1 MFQDNFFNE
10 LIIDNFAG
18 GGGASV
24 GIELATGRPVDIAVN
39 HDVDAI
45 AMHSVNHPYTRHY
58 QEDVFAID
66 PEEVTGWRP
75 VGIAW
80 FSPDCKHFSRAK
92 GNKPVEHKIR
102 GLSWVIIKWAM
113 SSVAP
118 RCIFMENVEEIQTWG
133 PLVAVETGL
142 VGCERITYRPDPAH
156 VGETFKAF
164 VGMLS
169 GGVDADCPAL
179 SEACEFLN
187 IERGSAEEKRLIE
200 GLGYKVDFKVLRA
213 CDYGAP
219 TIRKRFY
226 LVARNDGKPIVFPKA
241 THGKGKGLKPYR
253 TAAECINWSIP
264 CPSIFER
271 KKPLVKNTLRRAARG
286 LDKFVIKNPKPYILE
301 MNFDNQFQDV
311 DKPMS
316 TQTSA
321 NHHYLITPE
330 LVQVNHSGD
339 SLRAQGLDDTFPT
352 ITQKHGFGVAS
363 PVLVEC
369 SHKNGPGVHDV
380 KSPLNTQ
387 TGKACFAASTPYMV
401 PIGYGENKGQAPRVN
416 SANEPTTTVVSS
428 CKQYLCAPSL
438 MQYHS
443 EQSKG
448 EVRGQKINEPIMT
461 VDGSPRYAING
472 VFISKYFSGEGAK
485 ASDAGDPVPTVTAK
499 DHNSLVAAN
508 IVHYYGGADHASKSD
523 SPIPT
528 VTTLPRHYL
537 CASNLCVLRKNMD
550 GRNVR
555 EPLPTLTT
563 SAGHFAEVRTYLLP
577 INTNQELY
585 HWEDVRCLL
594 NEYADYSI
602 KENEILVIEIGGTP
616 YFIGDIGMR
625 MLKAEE
631 LKLAQGFP
639 VDYIIDIE
647 RHIGKKYSEAKQIA
661 RLGNAVCPPVATALI
676 KANCADMAYKKRLDT
691 VAQLERAISGA

>member
-1 MFQDNFFNE
+1 MYQDNLFNE

-39 HDVDAI
+39 HDADAI
-45 AMHSVNHPYTRHY
+45 AMHSVNHPYTMHY

-66 PEEVTGWRP
+66 PLTVTGGRP

-133 PLVAVETGL
+133 PL
-142 VGCERITYRPDPAH
+142 ITDEDGKQRPEPEH
-156 VGETFKAF
+156 IGETFKAF
-164 VGMLS
+164 IGMLS
-169 GGVDADCPAL
+169 DGVPADCPAL
-179 SEACEFLN
+179 AEACEFLK
-187 IERGSAEEKRLIE
+187 IERGSAEEKRLIN
-200 GLGYKVDFKVLRA
+200 GLGYKLDYRVLKA

-226 LVARNDGKPIVFPKA
+226 LVARNDGKPIVFPKP

-253 TAAECINWSIP
+253 TAAECIDWTIP

-271 KKPLVKNTLRRAARG
+271 KRPLVTNTLRRIARG

-301 MNFDNQFQDV
+301 MNFDNQFQDI

-321 NHHYLITPE
+321 NHHYVVTPSLIQANYKNPPQDVKNPMSTQTAVNKHFVMTP
-330 LVQVNHSGD
+330 S
-339 SLRAQGLDDTFPT
+339 
-352 ITQKHGFGVAS
+352 
-363 PVLVEC
+363 LVEC
-369 SHKNGPGVHDV
+369 SHKSGAGIHDV
-380 KSPLNTQ
+380 KAPLNTQ
-387 TGKACFAASTPYMV
+387 TGKACFAVETLFLT
-401 PIGYGENKGQAPRVN
+401 PIGYGENKNQAPRVN
-416 SANEPTTTVVSS
+416 SVNEPVSTVVSS
-428 CKQYLCAPSL
+428 CKQYLTAPTL
-438 MQYHS
+438 IQYHS

-472 VFISKYFSGEGAK
+472 VYISKYFSGEGAK
-485 ASDAGDPVPTVTAK
+485 ASGAESPVPTVTAK
-499 DHNSLVAAN
+499 DHNALVAAN
-508 IVHYYGGADHASKSD
+508 LVHYYGGADHASKSD
-523 SPIPT
+523 APIPT
-528 VTTLPRHYL
+528 ITTMPRHYI

-550 GRNVR
+550 GKSVY
-555 EPLPTLTT
+555 EPVPTLTT
-563 SAGHFAEVRTYLLP
+563 SAGHFAEIRTYLLP
-577 INTNQELY
+577 VDNAQDFY
-585 HWEDVRCLL
+585 HWNEVRLLL
-594 NEYADYSI
+594 NEYAGYDI
-602 KENEILVIEIGGTP
+602 PENEILIIEINGTP
-616 YFIGDIGMR
+616 YFIGDVGMR

-647 RHIGKKYSEAKQIA
+647 SHIGKKYCEAKQIA

-676 KANCADMAYKKRLDT
+676 RANCPELAYKKVITT
-691 VAQLERAISGA
+691 VAQLERAMCGA

>member
-1 MFQDNFFNE
+1 MYQDNLFNE
-10 LIIDNFAG
+10 LIVDNFAG

-24 GIELATGRPVDIAVN
+24 GIELATGRPVDIAIN
-39 HDVDAI
+39 HDADAI
-45 AMHSVNHPYTRHY
+45 AMHSVNHPYTQHF
-58 QEDVFAID
+58 QEDVFAIN
-66 PEEVTGWRP
+66 PKEVTGGRP

-102 GLSWVIIKWAM
+102 GLSWVVIKWAM

-133 PLVAVETGL
+133 PL
-142 VGCERITYRPDPAH
+142 ITDADGKSRPDPERS
-156 VGETFKAF
+156 GETFKAF

-169 GGVDADCPAL
+169 DGVAPDCPAL
-179 SEACEFLN
+179 DEACEFLG
-187 IERGSAEEKRLIE
+187 ISRGSEDEQRLID
-200 GLGYKVDFKVLRA
+200 GLGYDVDYWTERA
-213 CDYGAP
+213 CDHGAP
-219 TIRKRFY
+219 TIRKRFV
-226 LVARNDGKPIVFPKA
+226 LVARNDGKPIVRPKP

-253 TAAECINWSIP
+253 TAAECIDWSIP

-271 KKPLVKNTLRRAARG
+271 KKPLVKNTLRRVARG

-301 MNFDNQFQDV
+301 MNFDNPLQDI

-321 NHHYLITPE
+321 NHHYLITTN
-330 LVQVNHSGD
+330 LVQANYENPPQDISKPMSTQTAVNKHFVV
-339 SLRAQGLDDTFPT
+339 TPT
-352 ITQKHGFGVAS
+352 
-363 PVLVEC
+363 LVEC
-369 SHKNGPGVHDV
+369 SHKNGPGVHGVND
-380 KSPLNTQ
+380 PLNTQ
-387 TGKACFAASTPYMV
+387 TGKACFAVETPYLV
-401 PIGYGENKGQAPRVN
+401 PIGYGENKNQAPRVN
-416 SANEPTTTVVSS
+416 SVNEPVSTVVTS
-428 CKQYLCAPSL
+428 CKQYLTAPAL
-438 MQYHS
+438 LQYHS

-448 EVRGQKINEPIMT
+448 EVRGQKITEPIMT
-461 VDGSPRYAING
+461 VDGSPRYAVNG
-472 VFISKYFSGEGAK
+472 IYISKYFGGEGAK
-485 ASDAGDPVPTVTAK
+485 ASGASDPVPTVTAK
-499 DHNSLVAAN
+499 DHNALVAAN

-523 SPIPT
+523 APIPT

-550 GRNVR
+550 GKSLE
-555 EPLPTLTT
+555 EPMPTLTT
-563 SAGHFAEVRTYLLP
+563 SAGHFAEIRTYLLP
-577 INTNQELY
+577 VDSTQDLY
-585 HWEDVRCLL
+585 HWNEVRKLL

-602 KENEILVIEIGGTP
+602 KENEILIIEIAGIP

-676 KANCADMAYKKRLDT
+676 RANCADMAYKKPLRT
-691 VAQLERAISGA
+691 VAELERAISGA

>member
-1 MFQDNFFNE
+1 MAKFPKTRYFKCGGSRYQYNFTDE

-24 GIELATGRPVDIAVN
+24 GIELATGRPVDIAIN
-39 HDVDAI
+39 HDPDAI
-45 AMHSVNHPYTRHY
+45 AMHKVNHPYTQHY
-58 QEDVFAID
+58 QEDVFAIN
-66 PEEVTGWRP
+66 PEEVTGGRP

-102 GLSWVIIKWAM
+102 GLSWVILKWAM

-133 PLVAVETGL
+133 PLAEDADGNL
-142 VGCERITYRPDPAH
+142 RPDPAH
-156 VGETFKAF
+156 IGETFKAF

-169 GGVDADCPAL
+169 DGVEPDCPAL
-179 SEACEFLN
+179 VEACEFLN
-187 IERGSAEEKRLIE
+187 IERGSEDEKRLIN
-200 GLGYKVDFKVLRA
+200 GLGYKVDYRVRKA
-213 CDYGAP
+213 CDDGAP

-226 LVARNDGKPIVFPKA
+226 LVARNDGKPIVFPSA
-241 THGKGKGLKPYR
+241 TYGNGKGLKPYR
-253 TAAECINWSIP
+253 TASECINWSIP

-271 KKPLVKNTLRRAARG
+271 KKPLVKNTLRRVARG

-301 MNFDNQFQDV
+301 MNFENQFQDI

-316 TQTSA
+316 TQTGV
-321 NHHYLITPE
+321 NKHFVVTP
-330 LVQVNHSGD
+330 
-339 SLRAQGLDDTFPT
+339 T
-352 ITQKHGFGVAS
+352 
-363 PVLVEC
+363 LVEC
-369 SHKNGPGVHDV
+369 SHKSGPGIHNV
-380 KSPLNTQ
+380 KEPLNTV
-387 TGKACFAASTPYMV
+387 TGKACFATSLPFLTKFQQNSLGQGCEKPLDTVMPRAIRFGTITPYIV
-401 PIGYGENKGQAPRVN
+401 PIGYGENKNQAPRVN
-416 SANEPTTTVVSS
+416 SVNEPTSTVVSS
-428 CKQYLCAPSL
+428 CKQYVTTPFL
-438 MQYHS
+438 
-443 EQSKG
+443 
-448 EVRGQKINEPIMT
+448 
-461 VDGSPRYAING
+461 
-472 VFISKYFSGEGAK
+472 SKYFGGLGNNASGAE
-485 ASDAGDPVPTVTAK
+485 SPVPTITAK
-499 DHNSLVAAN
+499 DHNSLVATN

-550 GRNVR
+550 GKSID
-555 EPLPTLTT
+555 EPVPTLTT
-563 SAGHFAEVRTYLLP
+563 SAGHFAEIKTYLLP
-577 INTNQELY
+577 IDTDQDLH
-585 HWEDVRCLL
+585 HWNEVRNLL

-602 KENEILVIEIGGTP
+602 KDNEILIIEIDGTP

-647 RHIGKKYSEAKQIA
+647 SHIGKKYSEAKQIA
-661 RLGNAVCPPVATALI
+661 RLGNAVCPPVATALVR
-676 KANCADMAYKKRLDT
+676 ANCPEMAYKIEITT
-691 VAQLERAISGA
+691 VAELKTAFCGV

>member
-1 MFQDNFFNE
+1 MYRDSLFNE

-24 GIELATGRPVDIAVN
+24 GIELATGRPVDIAIN
-39 HDVDAI
+39 HDADAI
-45 AMHSVNHPYTRHY
+45 AMHSVNHPYTTHY

-66 PEEVTGWRP
+66 PEGVTGGRP

-102 GLSWVIIKWAM
+102 GLSWVILKWAM

-133 PLVAVETGL
+133 PLIYVEGKEISET
-142 VGCERITYRPDPAH
+142 EREPGSWRPDPAH
-156 VGETFKAF
+156 EGETFKAF
-164 VGMLS
+164 IGMLS
-169 GGVDADCPAL
+169 DGVSTDCPAL
-179 SEACEFLN
+179 AEACEFLK
-187 IERGSAEEKRLIE
+187 IKRGSSEEQRLIN
-200 GLGYKVDFKVLRA
+200 GLGYKVEFKALRA

-226 LVARNDGKPIVFPKA
+226 LVARNDGKPIMFPKA

-253 TAAECINWSIP
+253 TAAECVDFTIP

-271 KKPLVKNTLRRAARG
+271 KKPLVKNTLRRVARG

-301 MNFDNQFQDV
+301 MNFDNPFQDV
-311 DKPMS
+311 ERPMS

-321 NHHYLITPE
+321 NHHYLITPN

-339 SLRAQGLDDTFPT
+339 SLRGQKVVETFPT
-352 ITQKHGFGVAS
+352 ITQKHGFGVTTPFLTKFQQNSLGQNAEA
-363 PVLVEC
+363 PLDTVM
-369 SHKNGPGVHDV
+369 PGATRFGAV
-380 KSPLNTQ
+380 
-387 TGKACFAASTPYMV
+387 TPYLT

-416 SANEPTTTVVSS
+416 STNEPLSTVVSS
-428 CKQYLCAPSL
+428 CKQYLTAPAL
-438 MQYHS
+438 LQYHS

-448 EVRGQKINEPIMT
+448 EVRGQKIAEPIMT
-461 VDGSPRYAING
+461 VDGSPRYATI
-472 VFISKYFSGEGAK
+472 
-485 ASDAGDPVPTVTAK
+485 
-499 DHNSLVAAN
+499 AAN
-508 IVHYYGGADHASKSD
+508 IVHYYGGADHASGSD

-537 CASNLCVLRKNMD
+537 CASNLCVLRKNMGGKD
-550 GRNVR
+550 LRDSM
-555 EPLPTLTT
+555 PTLTT
-563 SAGHFAEVRTYLLP
+563 SAGHFAEIRTYLLP
-577 INTNQELY
+577 VDSTQDLY
-585 HWEDVRCLL
+585 HWNEVRKLL
-594 NEYADYSI
+594 NEYADYDI
-602 KENEILVIEIGGTP
+602 KENEILIIEINGTQ

-676 KANCADMAYKKRLDT
+676 RANCTDMAYKKPLRT
-691 VAQLERAISGA
+691 VAELERAISGA

>member
-1 MFQDNFFNE
+1 MYQDNLFNE

-24 GIELATGRPVDIAVN
+24 GIELATGRPVDIAIN
-39 HDVDAI
+39 HDADAI
-45 AMHSVNHPYTRHY
+45 AMHSVNHPYTQHF
-58 QEDVFAID
+58 QEDVFVIN
-66 PEEVTGWRP
+66 PEEVTGGRP

-133 PLVAVETGL
+133 PL
-142 VGCERITYRPDPAH
+142 ITDADGKSRPDPGRS
-156 VGETFKAF
+156 GETFKAF

-169 GGVDADCPAL
+169 DGVAPDCPAL
-179 SEACEFLN
+179 AEACEFLR
-187 IERGSAEEKRLIE
+187 IERGSAEEQRLIK
-200 GLGYKVDFKVLRA
+200 GLGYKLEFRTIRA
-213 CDYGAP
+213 CDLGAP

-253 TAAECINWSIP
+253 TAAECIDWSIP

-271 KKPLVKNTLRRAARG
+271 KKPLVKNTLRRVARG

-301 MNFDNQFQDV
+301 MNFDNPFQDV
-311 DKPMS
+311 DRPMS

-330 LVQVNHSGD
+330 LV
-339 SLRAQGLDDTFPT
+339 
-352 ITQKHGFGVAS
+352 
-363 PVLVEC
+363 EC
-369 SHKNGPGVHDV
+369 SHKNGPGVHGVDA
-380 KSPLNTQ
+380 PMNTQ
-387 TGKACFAASTPYMV
+387 TGKACFAVETPFLT
-401 PIGYGENKGQAPRVN
+401 PIGYGEHKKQAPRVN
-416 SANEPTTTVVSS
+416 SVNEPVSTVVSS
-428 CKQYLCAPSL
+428 CKQYLTAPAL
-438 MQYHS
+438 LQYHS

-448 EVRGQKINEPIMT
+448 EVRGQKITEPIMT
-461 VDGSPRYAING
+461 VDGSPRYATI
-472 VFISKYFSGEGAK
+472 
-485 ASDAGDPVPTVTAK
+485 
-499 DHNSLVAAN
+499 AAN

-523 SPIPT
+523 APIPT

-550 GRNVR
+550 GKSLD
-555 EPLPTLTT
+555 EPMPTLTT
-563 SAGHFAEVRTYLLP
+563 SAGHFAEIRTYLLP
-577 INTNQELY
+577 VDSTQDLY
-585 HWEDVRCLL
+585 HWNEVRKLL

-602 KENEILVIEIGGTP
+602 KENEILIIEIAGIP

-676 KANCADMAYKKRLDT
+676 RANCADMAYKKPLRT
-691 VAQLERAISGA
+691 VAELERAISGA

>member
-1 MFQDNFFNE
+1 MYQDNLFNE

-24 GIELATGRPVDIAVN
+24 GIELATGRPVDIAIN
-39 HDVDAI
+39 HDADAI
-45 AMHSVNHPYTRHY
+45 AMHSVNHPYTQHF
-58 QEDVFAID
+58 QEDVFVIN
-66 PEEVTGWRP
+66 PEEVTGGRP

-133 PLVAVETGL
+133 LL
-142 VGCERITYRPDPAH
+142 ITDADGKSRPDPERS
-156 VGETFKAF
+156 GETFKAF

-169 GGVDADCPAL
+169 DGVAPDCPAL
-179 SEACEFLN
+179 AEACEFLK
-187 IERGSAEEKRLIE
+187 IERGSAEEQRLIK
-200 GLGYKVDFKVLRA
+200 GLGYKLEFRTIRA
-213 CDYGAP
+213 CDLGAP

-253 TAAECINWSIP
+253 TAAECIDWSIP

-271 KKPLVKNTLRRAARG
+271 KKPLVKNTLRRVARG

-301 MNFDNQFQDV
+301 MNFDNPFQDV
-311 DKPMS
+311 DRPMS

-330 LVQVNHSGD
+330 LV
-339 SLRAQGLDDTFPT
+339 
-352 ITQKHGFGVAS
+352 
-363 PVLVEC
+363 EC
-369 SHKNGPGVHDV
+369 SHKNGPGVHGVDA
-380 KSPLNTQ
+380 PMNTQ
-387 TGKACFAASTPYMV
+387 TGKACFAVETPFLT
-401 PIGYGENKGQAPRVN
+401 PIGYGEHKKQAPRVN
-416 SANEPTTTVVSS
+416 SVNEPVSTVVSS
-428 CKQYLCAPSL
+428 CKQYLTAPAL
-438 MQYHS
+438 LQYHS

-448 EVRGQKINEPIMT
+448 EVRGQKITEPIMT
-461 VDGSPRYAING
+461 VDGSPRYATI
-472 VFISKYFSGEGAK
+472 
-485 ASDAGDPVPTVTAK
+485 
-499 DHNSLVAAN
+499 AAN
-508 IVHYYGGADHASKSD
+508 IVHYYGGADHASKSNA
-523 SPIPT
+523 PIPT

-550 GRNVR
+550 GKSLD
-555 EPLPTLTT
+555 EPMPTLTT
-563 SAGHFAEVRTYLLP
+563 SAGHFAEIRTYLLP
-577 INTNQELY
+577 VDSTQDLY
-585 HWEDVRCLL
+585 HWNEVRKLL

-602 KENEILVIEIGGTP
+602 KENEILIIEIAGIP

-676 KANCADMAYKKRLDT
+676 RANCADMAYKKPLRT
-691 VAQLERAISGA
+691 VAELERAISGA

>member
-1 MFQDNFFNE
+1 MYQDNFFNE

-24 GIELATGRPVDIAVN
+24 GIELATGRPVDIAIN
-39 HDVDAI
+39 HDADAI
-45 AMHSVNHPYTRHY
+45 AMHSVNHPYTQHF
-58 QEDVFAID
+58 QEDVFAIN
-66 PEEVTGWRP
+66 PEEVTGGRP

-133 PLVAVETGL
+133 PLIVDADGKS
-142 VGCERITYRPDPAH
+142 RPDPERS
-156 VGETFKAF
+156 GKTFKAF
-164 VGMLS
+164 VGMLTT
-169 GGVDADCPAL
+169 GVAPDCPAL
-179 SEACEFLN
+179 AEACEFLK
-187 IERGSAEEKRLIE
+187 IERGSAEEQRLIN
-200 GLGYKVDFKVLRA
+200 GLGYKLDYKVLRA

-253 TAAECINWSIP
+253 TAAECIDWSIP

-271 KKPLVKNTLRRAARG
+271 KKPLVKNTLRRVARG

-301 MNFDNQFQDV
+301 MNFDNPFQDV
-311 DKPMS
+311 DRPMS

-330 LVQVNHSGD
+330 LV
-339 SLRAQGLDDTFPT
+339 
-352 ITQKHGFGVAS
+352 
-363 PVLVEC
+363 EC
-369 SHKNGPGVHDV
+369 SHKNGPGVHGVDA
-380 KSPLNTQ
+380 PMNTQ
-387 TGKACFAASTPYMV
+387 TGKACFAVETPFLT
-401 PIGYGENKGQAPRVN
+401 PIGYGEHKKQAPRVN
-416 SANEPTTTVVSS
+416 SVNEPVSTVVSS
-428 CKQYLCAPSL
+428 CKQYLTAPAL
-438 MQYHS
+438 LQYHS

-448 EVRGQKINEPIMT
+448 EVRGQKITEPIMT
-461 VDGSPRYAING
+461 VDGSPRYATI
-472 VFISKYFSGEGAK
+472 
-485 ASDAGDPVPTVTAK
+485 
-499 DHNSLVAAN
+499 AAN

-523 SPIPT
+523 APIPT

-550 GRNVR
+550 GKSLD
-555 EPLPTLTT
+555 EPMPTLTT
-563 SAGHFAEVRTYLLP
+563 SAGHFAEIRTYLLP
-577 INTNQELY
+577 VDSTQDLY
-585 HWEDVRCLL
+585 HWNEVRKLL

-602 KENEILVIEIGGTP
+602 KEDEILIIEIAGIP

-647 RHIGKKYSEAKQIA
+647 SHIGKKYSEAKQIA

-676 KANCADMAYKKRLDT
+676 RANCADMAYKKRLET
-691 VAQLERAISGA
+691 VADLEKAIRGA

>member
-1 MFQDNFFNE
+1 MYQDNLFNE

-24 GIELATGRPVDIAVN
+24 GIELATGRPVDIAIN
-39 HDVDAI
+39 HDADAI
-45 AMHSVNHPYTRHY
+45 AMHSVNHPYTQHF
-58 QEDVFAID
+58 QEDVFAIN
-66 PEEVTGWRP
+66 PEEVTGGRP

-133 PLVAVETGL
+133 PL
-142 VGCERITYRPDPAH
+142 ITDADGKSRPDPERS
-156 VGETFKAF
+156 GETFKAF

-169 GGVDADCPAL
+169 DGVAPDCPAL
-179 SEACEFLN
+179 AEACEFLK
-187 IERGSAEEKRLIE
+187 IERGSAEEQRLIK
-200 GLGYKVDFKVLRA
+200 GLGYKLEFRTIRA
-213 CDYGAP
+213 CDLGAP
-219 TIRKRFY
+219 TIRKRFC

-253 TAAECINWSIP
+253 TAAECIDWSIP

-271 KKPLVKNTLRRAARG
+271 KKPLVKNTLRRVARG

-301 MNFDNQFQDV
+301 MNFDNPFQDV
-311 DKPMS
+311 ERPMS

-330 LVQVNHSGD
+330 LV
-339 SLRAQGLDDTFPT
+339 
-352 ITQKHGFGVAS
+352 
-363 PVLVEC
+363 EC
-369 SHKNGPGVHDV
+369 SHKNGPGVHGVDA
-380 KSPLNTQ
+380 PMNTQ
-387 TGKACFAASTPYMV
+387 TGKACFAVEAPYLT
-401 PIGYGENKGQAPRVN
+401 KFQQHSLGQDAKKPLD
-416 SANEPTTTVVSS
+416 TVMPGATRFGAVM
-428 CKQYLCAPSL
+428 PSII
-438 MQYHS
+438 QYHS

-448 EVRGQKINEPIMT
+448 EVRGQDIKEPLMT
-461 VDGSPRYAING
+461 VDGSPRYAVNG
-472 VFISKYFSGEGAK
+472 IYISKYFGGDGAK
-485 ASDAGDPVPTVTAK
+485 ASGASNPVPTVTAK

-523 SPIPT
+523 APIPT

-550 GRNVR
+550 GKSPC
-555 EPLPTLTT
+555 EPMPTLTT
-563 SAGHFAEVRTYLLP
+563 SAGHFAEIRTYLLP
-577 INTNQELY
+577 VDNTQDLY
-585 HWEDVRCLL
+585 HWNEVRQLL

-602 KENEILVIEIGGTP
+602 KENEILIIEIAGIP

-676 KANCADMAYKKRLDT
+676 RANCADMAYKKPLRT
-691 VAQLERAISGA
+691 VAELERAISGA

>member
-1 MFQDNFFNE
+1 MYQDNLFNE

-24 GIELATGRPVDIAVN
+24 GIELATGRPVDIAIN
-39 HDVDAI
+39 HDADAI
-45 AMHSVNHPYTRHY
+45 AMHSVNHPYTQHF
-58 QEDVFAID
+58 QEDVFAIN
-66 PEEVTGWRP
+66 PEEVTGGRP

-133 PLVAVETGL
+133 PLIVDADGKS
-142 VGCERITYRPDPAH
+142 RPDPERS
-156 VGETFKAF
+156 GETFKAF

-169 GGVDADCPAL
+169 DGVAPDCPAL
-179 SEACEFLN
+179 AEACEFLK
-187 IERGSAEEKRLIE
+187 IERGSAEEQRLIK
-200 GLGYKVDFKVLRA
+200 GLGYKLEFRTIRA
-213 CDYGAP
+213 CDLGAP

-253 TAAECINWSIP
+253 TAAECIDWSIP

-271 KKPLVKNTLRRAARG
+271 KKPLVKNTLRRVARG

-301 MNFDNQFQDV
+301 MNFDNPFQDV
-311 DKPMS
+311 DRPMS

-330 LVQVNHSGD
+330 LV
-339 SLRAQGLDDTFPT
+339 
-352 ITQKHGFGVAS
+352 
-363 PVLVEC
+363 EC
-369 SHKNGPGVHDV
+369 SHKNGPGVHGVDA
-380 KSPLNTQ
+380 PMNTQ
-387 TGKACFAASTPYMV
+387 TGKACFAVEAPYLT
-401 PIGYGENKGQAPRVN
+401 KFQQHSLGQDAKKPLD
-416 SANEPTTTVVSS
+416 TVMPGATRFGAVM
-428 CKQYLCAPSL
+428 PSII
-438 MQYHS
+438 QYHS

-448 EVRGQKINEPIMT
+448 EVRGQDIKEPLMT
-461 VDGSPRYAING
+461 VDGSPRYAVNG
-472 VFISKYFSGEGAK
+472 IYISKYFSGEGAK
-485 ASDAGDPVPTVTAK
+485 ASGASDPVPTVTAK

-523 SPIPT
+523 APIPT

-550 GRNVR
+550 GKSLD
-555 EPLPTLTT
+555 EPMPTLTT
-563 SAGHFAEVRTYLLP
+563 SAGHFAEIRTYLLP
-577 INTNQELY
+577 VDSTQDLY
-585 HWEDVRCLL
+585 HWNEVRKLL

-602 KENEILVIEIGGTP
+602 KENEILIIEIAGIP

-676 KANCADMAYKKRLDT
+676 RANCADMAYKKPLRT
-691 VAQLERAISGA
+691 VAELERAISGA

>member
-1 MFQDNFFNE
+1 MYQDRIFNE

-24 GIELATGRPVDIAVN
+24 GIELATGRPVDIAIN
-39 HDVDAI
+39 HDPDAI
-45 AMHSVNHPYTRHY
+45 AMHSVNHPYTTHY

-66 PEEVTGWRP
+66 PEEVTCGRP

-113 SSVAP
+113 SGVAP

-133 PLVAVETGL
+133 PLLQDADGKF
-142 VGCERITYRPDPAH
+142 RPDPARS
-156 VGETFKAF
+156 GETFKAF

-169 GGVDADCPAL
+169 DGVSDDCPAL
-179 SEACEFLN
+179 TEACEFLK
-187 IERGSAEEKRLIE
+187 IERGSEQEKRLIN
-200 GLGYKVDFKVLRA
+200 GLGYKVEYKVLRA

-226 LVARNDGKPIVFPKA
+226 LVARNDGEPIVFPEA

-253 TAAECINWSIP
+253 TAAECIDWSIP

-271 KKPLVKNTLRRAARG
+271 KKPLVKNTLRRVARG

-301 MNFDNQFQDV
+301 MNFDNDFQNI

-321 NHHYLITPE
+321 NHHYIIAPE
-330 LVQVNHSGD
+330 
-339 SLRAQGLDDTFPT
+339 
-352 ITQKHGFGVAS
+352 
-363 PVLVEC
+363 LVEC
-369 SHKNGPGVHDV
+369 SHKNGPGIHNV
-380 KSPLNTQ
+380 KEPLNTV
-387 TGKACFAASTPYMV
+387 TGKACFGLSTPYIV
-401 PIGYGENKGQAPRVN
+401 PIGYGENKGQSPRVN
-416 SANEPTTTVVSS
+416 SVEAPMSTVVSS
-428 CKQYLCAPSL
+428 CKQYITTPFLS
-438 MQYHS
+438 M
-443 EQSKG
+443 
-448 EVRGQKINEPIMT
+448 
-461 VDGSPRYAING
+461 
-472 VFISKYFSGEGAK
+472 
-485 ASDAGDPVPTVTAK
+485 
-499 DHNSLVAAN
+499 
-508 IVHYYGGADHASKSD
+508 YYGGADHASKMD
-523 SPIPT
+523 GPLPT
-528 VTTLPRHYL
+528 VTTLPRHYV

-550 GRNVR
+550 GKSLT
-555 EPLPTLTT
+555 EPMPTLTT
-563 SAGHFAEVRTYLLP
+563 SAGHFAEIRTYLLP
-577 INTNQELY
+577 VDNSQDLL
-585 HWEDVRCLL
+585 HWNEVRSLL
-594 NEYADYSI
+594 NEYAGYSI
-602 KENEILVIEIGGTP
+602 GENEILIIEINGVP

-639 VDYIIDIE
+639 PDYIIDIE

-676 KANCADMAYKKRLDT
+676 RANCADMAYNVTLTT
-691 VAQLERAISGA
+691 VAQLERAFCGARIRA